1 MAVIEINNP
10 SSLKV
15 KLDLGMVDGKT
26 KTRNKSYSLLKYDA
40 SAQDCFDVGTAI
52 MGLQTYPVMYIK
64 LSFNERKTYI

>member
-26 KTRNKSYSLLKYDA
+26 KTRIKSYSYLKHDALL
-40 SAQDCFDVGTAI
+40 QDVYDVGEAI
-52 MGLQTYPVMYIK
+52 MTLQEHTVMDIIK
-64 LSFNERKTYI
+64 QDNTILGA

>member
-26 KTRNKSYSLLKYDA
+26 KTRSKSYSNLKYDA
-40 SAQDCFDVGTAI
+40 SAQDAFDVGTAL
-52 MGLQTYPVMYIK
+52 MGLQTYPVMDIFK
-64 LSFNERKTYI
+64 QDNTILGA

>member
-26 KTRNKSYSLLKYDA
+26 KTRSKSYSSLKHNA
-40 SAQDCFDVGTAI
+40 LAQDAFDVGTAI
-52 MGLQTYPVMYIK
+52 MGLQTYPVMDIIK
-64 LSFNERKTYI
+64 QDNTILGA

>member
-26 KTRNKSYSLLKYDA
+26 KTRIKSYSYLKHDA
-40 SAQDCFDVGTAI
+40 LIQDVYDVGEAI
-52 MGLQTYPVMYIK
+52 MELQVHNVMDIVK
-64 LSFNERKTYI
+64 QDNTILGA